1 MGKGMDGIGLVAAC
15 TGVGMLVVGCD
26 ESAGCEGISW
36 VGGKGSALYIK
47 IAVFAAM
54 GS

>member
-1 MGKGMDGIGLVAAC
+1 MGLVAAC
-15 TGVGMLVVGCD
+15 TGVGVLVVVCD

-36 VGGKGSALYIK
+36 AGGTGSALYIK